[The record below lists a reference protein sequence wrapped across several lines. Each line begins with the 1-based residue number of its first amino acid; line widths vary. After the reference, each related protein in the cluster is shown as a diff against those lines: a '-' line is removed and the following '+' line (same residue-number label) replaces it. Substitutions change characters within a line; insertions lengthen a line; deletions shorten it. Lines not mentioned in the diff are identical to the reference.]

1 MGSTQFGKFH
11 NFCRDSTLPV
21 CNLFVRNNQPPNKK
35 FDGCALTGINLND
48 DRNVGN
54 LGSILLCFIAI
65 FSSLFLIWRSE
76 RKRAAVGRRE
86 MQLFLV
92 GFIII
97 SICEIFSVGAF
108 PLSDSVRKGFSAA
121 HLGAIAATAW
131 LLFLNAVVGFQL
143 IDDGTAIS
151 IGLLVTSALV
161 LFIGTGYIALDTAF
175 NWTGRFQASHR
186 APNQNIGLYILYL
199 LFPLICIVGFF
210 LFETFLVV
218 KVLKEKR
225 PMLYLT
231 IAGLLFAISQVFQF
245 VISPHLCNAT
255 SGKIN
260 GAFFETLF
268 NLGSVMM
275 VWVFWSSITEDDW
288 PMPVGGA
295 YS

>member
-21 CNLFVRNNQPPNKK
+21 CNLFVRDNQPPNEK
-35 FDGCALTGINLND
+35 FDGCALTGINLSS
-48 DRNVGN
+48 DRHVGN
-54 LGSILLCFIAI
+54 LGSILVCFIAI

-86 MQLFLV
+86 MQLFL
-92 GFIII
+92 GAFIIV

-121 HLGAIAATAW
+121 HVGAIAATAW
-131 LLFLNAVVGFQL
+131 LLLLNAIVGFQL

-151 IGLLVTSALV
+151 LGLLVTSALV
-161 LFIGTGYIALDTAF
+161 LFVGTGYIALDTAF
-175 NWTGRFQASHR
+175 TWTGRFQASHH

-210 LFETFLVV
+210 LFETFLVI
-218 KVLKEKR
+218 KVLKERR
-225 PMLYLT
+225 PMLYLA
-231 IAGLLFAISQVFQF
+231 IAGLLFTLGQIFQF
-245 VISPHLCNAT
+245 VTSTHICNAT
-255 SGKIN
+255 NGKIN

-268 NLGSVMM
+268 NLGSVVM

>member
-21 CNLFVRNNQPPNKK
+21 CNLFVKNNQPPNEKYG
-35 FDGCALTGINLND
+35 GCALTGINLD
-48 DRNVGN
+48 SGRNVGN
-54 LGSILLCFIAI
+54 LGSILLCFVAI
-65 FSSLFLIWRSE
+65 FSTLFLIWR
-76 RKRAAVGRRE
+76 E
-86 MQLFLV
+86 MQVFLV

-108 PLSDSVRKGFSAA
+108 PLSDAVRQGFSAA
-121 HLGAIAATAW
+121 HLGAISATAW
-131 LLFLNAVVGFQL
+131 LLLLNAIVGYQL

-151 IGLLVTSALV
+151 LGLLVTSALV
-161 LFIGTGYIALDTAF
+161 LFVGTGYIALDTAF
-175 NWTGRFQASHR
+175 TWTGRFESSRH

-210 LFETFLVV
+210 VFETFLVV

-225 PMLYLT
+225 PMLYLS
-231 IAGLLFAISQVFQF
+231 IAALLFALSQIFQF
-245 VISPHLCNAT
+245 VISTHLCNAT
-255 SGKIN
+255 DGKIN

-268 NLGSVMM
+268 NLGAVIM

-288 PMPVGGA
+288 PMPVSGG

>member
-11 NFCRDSTLPV
+11 DFCRDSTLPV
-21 CNLFVRNNQPPNKK
+21 CNLFIRDNQPPNEKYG
-35 FDGCALTGINLND
+35 GCALTGINLSSG
-48 DRNVGN
+48 RHIGN

-65 FSSLFLIWRSE
+65 FSTLFLIWRSE

-86 MQLFLV
+86 IQLFLI

-108 PLSDSVRKGFSAA
+108 PLSDSIRKGFSAA
-121 HLGAIAATAW
+121 HVAAICATAW
-131 LLFLNAVVGFQL
+131 LLLLNAIVGYQL
-143 IDDGTAIS
+143 IDDGTAVS
-151 IGLLVTSALV
+151 LGLLVTSALI
-161 LFIGTGYIALDTAF
+161 LFVGTGYIALDTAF
-175 NWTGRFQASHR
+175 AWTDRFQSSHR
-186 APNQNIGLYILYL
+186 TPNQNIGLYILYL

-210 LFETFLVV
+210 LLETFLVV

-225 PMLYLT
+225 PMLYLS
-231 IAGLLFAISQVFQF
+231 IAGLLFALSQIFQF
-245 VISPHLCNAT
+245 VISTHLCNAT
-255 SGKIN
+255 DGKIN

-268 NLGSVMM
+268 NLGAVNM

-288 PMPVGGA
+288 PMNVGGA